1 MNEQNLSGKIAI
13 VTGATGERGR
23 AIALALAKAG
33 ASLTL
38 ASRNLRDLQKTGE
51 EIQTATGAAPYLYG
65 LDITQEDEVE
75 ECFAKV
81 LQKFDGLDILVNGA
95 SQLQTKDSLSLTKKD
110 MQNLLLVN
118 LIGTL
123 FCCREAAKIMSE
135 KKSGEGGGGKIINL
149 VCLDEESGA
158 SHTAGYYASK
168 TGVIGLTRALARE
181 WQSLHVC
188 VNAVVAGMTDAS
200 SLELNLTVEKGLQT
214 FPRDIGSLCVFLASD
229 TASSITGNVIP
240 VKSST

>member
-1 MNEQNLSGKIAI
+1 MNEQILSGKVAI

-23 AIALALAKAG
+23 AIALALARAG

-38 ASRNLRDLQKTGE
+38 ASRNLRDLQDAGE

-81 LQKFDGLDILVNGA
+81 AQRFGELDILVNGA

-110 MQNLLLVN
+110 IQNLLLTN

-135 KKSGEGGGGKIINL
+135 KKSGAGGGGNIINL

-168 TGVIGLTRALARE
+168 TGVIGLTQALARE
-181 WQSLHVC
+181 WQHLHVC
-188 VNAVVAGMTDAS
+188 VNAMVAGLKDDTF
-200 SLELNLTVEKGLQT
+200 LEFAATEKNVQD
-214 FPRDIGSLCVFLASD
+214 FPRDIGSLCVWLSSDAASF
-229 TASSITGNVIP
+229 ITGRVIP